1 MFFLRKSF
9 HLYDDRQLQ
18 LQPSIS
24 FFPPKI
30 ARENELVGCRR
41 RRAGPI
47 DSQLNFPATAQ
58 VEATTRTVQRHQMA
72 APTPLR
78 PATLNPTELQLC
90 DASLITARPNGYKYV
105 NLKGCP
111 NINLK
116 GTVKSLSASDSGR
129 VRIELAVAKED
140 AESLSSFC
148 ETHLKPALANA
159 LAVPQLDAIALGGK
173 KVPAYKKLK
182 TSPTAATPA
191 IQLKFYYT
199 IDKYDST
206 KAIINIS
213 SNTITQFYCVDLEAQ
228 KANKVDGIT
237 QNADTE
243 ATCWI
248 SISRNDME
256 PGLYYVNLMP
266 KQVVYVESAEPESE
280 VKHEDAPSIA
290 FGGISFAA

>member
-1 MFFLRKSF
+1 
-9 HLYDDRQLQ
+9 
-18 LQPSIS
+18 
-24 FFPPKI
+24 
-30 ARENELVGCRR
+30 
-41 RRAGPI
+41 
-47 DSQLNFPATAQ
+47 
-58 VEATTRTVQRHQMA
+58 MA

-78 PATLNPTELQLC
+78 PATLNPSELQLC
-90 DASLITARPNGYKYV
+90 DASLITARPNGERYV

-116 GTVKSLSASDSGR
+116 GTVKFLSASDSGR
-129 VRIELAVAKED
+129 VRIGLAVAKED

-148 ETHLKPALANA
+148 ESHLKSALANA
-159 LAVPQLDAIALGGK
+159 LAVPQPDAITLGGGK
-173 KVPAYKKLK
+173 KAPAYKKQK
-182 TSPTAATPA
+182 TSPTHTPA
-191 IQLKFYYT
+191 LQLKFYYS

-228 KANKVDGIT
+228 KANKVDSIT

-248 SISRNDME
+248 SISRNDKE
-256 PGLYYVNLMP
+256 PGLYYANLMP
-266 KQVVYVESAEPESE
+266 KQVVYVESAEPEEE
-280 VKHEDAPSIA
+280 VKHEDASSIA

>member
-1 MFFLRKSF
+1 
-9 HLYDDRQLQ
+9 
-18 LQPSIS
+18 
-24 FFPPKI
+24 
-30 ARENELVGCRR
+30 
-41 RRAGPI
+41 
-47 DSQLNFPATAQ
+47 
-58 VEATTRTVQRHQMA
+58 MA

-78 PATLNPTELQLC
+78 PQLLNPSELQWT
-90 DASLITARPNGYKYV
+90 DALNISLKPNGKYV
-105 NLKGCP
+105 NAKGLPNLMLKGS
-111 NINLK
+111 
-116 GTVKSLSASDSGR
+116 VKFISATESGR
-129 VRIELAVAKED
+129 QKIGLAVAKED
-140 AESLSSFC
+140 AESLSTFC

-159 LAVPQLDAIALGGK
+159 LAVPQPDAIALGGGK
-173 KVPAYKKLK
+173 KAPAYKKLK
-182 TSPTAATPA
+182 TSPTATPA
-191 IQLKFYYT
+191 LQLKFYYT

-248 SISRNDME
+248 SISRNDKE

-266 KQVVYVESAEPESE
+266 KQVVYVESAEPETE